1 MIDGEILMVR
11 EENRMLNKS
20 VRFRQSLQFTA
31 IIKKCL
37 ATLLASV
44 SLLCSTAWAWP
55 DKSIELVVGFAAG
68 GGTDI
73 TARTLAVHLSK
84 KLGVPVVVSNKP
96 GASGEL
102 GLAYVAKSAPDGY
115 VIGMTNMPG
124 LVTLPIERQTQYK
137 ASDFTYL
144 ANIVRDPSAFSV
156 VADSPYQSL
165 ADLIAAAKK
174 SPNQISYA
182 STGVGTDDHLALV
195 FFERL
200 TGTQLNHV
208 PFNGAG
214 PLRNALFGGHVAVGG
229 LNLGEVMPAKEKFK
243 ILGQASTQRSP
254 LAPDVPTFTEQ
265 GIPLIMS
272 SERGLVAPQGLSAS
286 IRDQYILALRAIAQD
301 PEFQKQMTSQFTEL
315 DFVEGQAWKAR
326 LDRAAAEF
334 SEVWKKT
341 PWGDAQRS
349 K

>member
-1 MIDGEILMVR
+1 MSRFKQLALFLCILF
-11 EENRMLNKS
+11 NFLTPA
-20 VRFRQSLQFTA
+20 Q
-31 IIKKCL
+31 
-37 ATLLASV
+37 
-44 SLLCSTAWAWP
+44 AWP

-73 TARTLAVHLSK
+73 TARTLAIHLSK

-96 GASGEL
+96 GASGEV

-124 LVTLPIERQTQYK
+124 LVTLPIERSTQFK
-137 ASDFTYL
+137 AEDFTYL

-156 VADSPYQSL
+156 VADSPYNNV

-174 SPNQISYA
+174 NPNQISFA

-200 TGTQLNHV
+200 TGTKLNHV

-214 PLRNALFGGHVAVGG
+214 PLRNAMFGGHVVVGG
-229 LNLGEVMPAKEKFK
+229 LNLGEVMPMQTKFK
-243 ILGQASTQRSP
+243 ILGQANDQRSP
-254 LAPDVPTFTEQ
+254 LAPNVPTFKEQ
-265 GIPLIMS
+265 GVDLIMS
-272 SERGLVAPQGLSAS
+272 SERGLVAPKGISDEAKTKFS
-286 IRDQYILALRAIAQD
+286 KALKEIVAD
-301 PEFQKQMTSQFTEL
+301 PEFQNQMKSQFIDI
-315 DFVEGQAWKAR
+315 DFIEGDAWKAR
-326 LDRAAAEF
+326 LNQADARF
-334 SEVWKKT
+334 KQVWKT
-341 PWGDAQRS
+341 APWGDG

>member
-1 MIDGEILMVR
+1 MIRLLTASAVIFLR
-11 EENRMLNKS
+11 FLNSFELRRCFKS
-20 VRFRQSLQFTA
+20 FIVIFA
-31 IIKKCL
+31 
-37 ATLLASV
+37 ASF
-44 SLLCSTAWAWP
+44 LCSTARAWP

-102 GLAYVAKSAPDGY
+102 GLAYVAKATPDGY

-137 ASDFTYL
+137 ANDFTYL

-156 VADSPYQSL
+156 VADSPYQTL

-272 SERGLVAPQGLSAS
+272 SERGLVAPQGLPVA
-286 IRDQYILALRAIAQD
+286 IRDQYASALRAIAQD

-326 LDRAAAEF
+326 LDQASGEF
-334 SEVWKKT
+334 LEVWKKS